1 MAEIKCPKCGEIIK
15 LDKSDYDALLNNI
28 EKEEVEKRVKEQER
42 LIEEK
47 FKAQFEKEVS
57 EEKNKKDASVAELN
71 NQIAELK
78 LKLENS
84 NNEKALAVN
93 QAVAAEKEKL
103 SKKETEI
110 VELKGQI
117 SKAEQEKQ
125 LAVANA
131 VQKEKEESS
140 KKDSQIVELKSK
152 ITVAEQQKALSEKNL
167 KEQYAFELKAK
178 DEEIERWKNYRVG
191 DSTKDLGEN
200 LEKYCHD
207 AFDEIRA
214 DAYPNAYFEKD
225 NESVKDGEETKG
237 TKGDFI
243 FRDYSPEGIELV
255 SILFDMKTE
264 KDTTENKKTN
274 ESHLKK
280 LDSDRN
286 KKGCEYAVL
295 VSTLEEDSKL
305 YNRGIVDV
313 SHRYPKMFVIRP
325 QFFLAIIGLI
335 RNLALKSYEYK
346 RQVVQYQRENIDVTN
361 FEKAVQAVATK
372 ISDDYASAAAHYENA
387 EKFIDDI
394 IGKLNKLKEE
404 YRLVAK
410 KIGTAQNRLPE
421 LEVRKLVKDNPTMK
435 EKFDA
440 LENKKD

>member
-15 LDKSDYDALLNNI
+15 LDKSSYDALLNDI
-28 EKEEVEKRVKEQER
+28 EKEEIEKRIKEQER

-47 FKAQFEKEVS
+47 FKAQFEKQVS

-71 NQIAELK
+71 SQIAALK

-84 NNEKALAVN
+84 DNEKALAVN

-125 LAVANA
+125 LAIANA

-225 NESVKDGEETKG
+225 NESVKEGEETKG

-264 KDTTENKKTN
+264 KDTTESKKTN

-361 FEKAVQAVATK
+361 FEKAVQAVAGK

-394 IGKLNKLKEE
+394 IAKLNKLKEE

-440 LENKKD
+440 LKNKKE

>member
-47 FKAQFEKEVS
+47 FKAQFEKQVS
-57 EEKNKKDASVAELN
+57 EEKSKKDASVAELN

-110 VELKGQI
+110 VELRGQI

-125 LAVANA
+125 LAIANA

-167 KEQYAFELKAK
+167 KERYEFELKDK
-178 DEEIERWKNYRVG
+178 DEQIERWKNYRVG

-225 NESVKDGEETKG
+225 NESVKEGEEIKG

-243 FRDYSPEGIELV
+243 FRDYSADGIELV

-435 EKFDA
+435 EKFGA

>member
-47 FKAQFEKEVS
+47 FKAQFEKQVS
-57 EEKNKKDASVAELN
+57 EEKSKKDASVAELN

-93 QAVAAEKEKL
+93 QAIAAEKEKL

-110 VELKGQI
+110 VELKGRI

-125 LAVANA
+125 LAIANA

-225 NESVKDGEETKG
+225 NESVKEGEETKG

-243 FRDYSPEGIELV
+243 FRDYSADGIELV

-264 KDTTENKKTN
+264 KDTTKDKKTN

-286 KKGCEYAVL
+286 KKNCEYAVL

-361 FEKAVQAVATK
+361 FEKAVRAVAEK
-372 ISDDYASAAAHYENA
+372 ISDDYASATTHYEKSV
-387 EKFIDDI
+387 KFIDSI
-394 IGKLNKLKEE
+394 IGQLNDLKDE
-404 YRLVAK
+404 YRLMAK

-421 LEVRKLVKDNPTMK
+421 LEVRKLVKGNPTMK